1 MPVVN
6 YRLDGNVAVLEINNP
21 PVNATS
27 IDVRKGLAEAL
38 KDAASDPVVEGGGHR
53 GHPGNLHRRRRYQ

>member
-6 YRLDGNVAVLEINNP
+6 YRLDGNVAVIEIDNP

-27 IDVRKGLAEAL
+27 IEVREGLAEAL
-38 KDAASDPVVEGGGHR
+38 KDAS
-53 GHPGNLHRRRRYQ
+53 